1 MEIVRKKLSD
11 KFMSFHI
18 AHRGLHGEGVCENSM
33 EAFRRAI
40 ESGYGIELD
49 VHLTKDN
56 KLCVIHDSYL
66 SRMTD
71 KPGVAERLAS
81 EELEEYTL
89 KDGQKIPF
97 LPEVLKLVDGRV
109 PLLIELKFRRMFNE
123 AQADELLRE
132 LEDYPYKDMVALQS
146 FHPLAVKY
154 LKSHTDEY
162 AVGYLS
168 SYKLIKK
175 KRSFLNYMLRT
186 LKFYRIMHAD
196 FISYDINYLPNRY
209 VAKKKRR
216 GVQVLAWTVN
226 SEEKEERAMNVA
238 DNIIFEHID
247 PLDTEDTE

>member
-1 MEIVRKKLSD
+1 
-11 KFMSFHI
+11 
-18 AHRGLHGEGVCENSM
+18 
-33 EAFRRAI
+33 
-40 ESGYGIELD
+40 
-49 VHLTKDN
+49 
-56 KLCVIHDSYL
+56 
-66 SRMTD
+66 
-71 KPGVAERLAS
+71 
-81 EELEEYTL
+81 
-89 KDGQKIPF
+89 
-97 LPEVLKLVDGRV
+97 
-109 PLLIELKFRRMFNE
+109 
-123 AQADELLRE
+123 
-132 LEDYPYKDMVALQS
+132 MVALQS

-247 PLDTEDTE
+247 PLDTEDQK

>member
-71 KPGVAERLAS
+71 KPGVAERLTS

-97 LPEVLKLVDGRV
+97 LPEVLKLV
-109 PLLIELKFRRMFNE
+109 
-123 AQADELLRE
+123 
-132 LEDYPYKDMVALQS
+132 LQC
-146 FHPLAVKY
+146 
-154 LKSHTDEY
+154 
-162 AVGYLS
+162 GY
-168 SYKLIKK
+168 
-175 KRSFLNYMLRT
+175 
-186 LKFYRIMHAD
+186 
-196 FISYDINYLPNRY
+196 
-209 VAKKKRR
+209 
-216 GVQVLAWTVN
+216 
-226 SEEKEERAMNVA
+226 
-238 DNIIFEHID
+238 
-247 PLDTEDTE
+247 